1 MNALSTQALRS
12 LEEGNDRFAAQP
24 RKTGPDSAGPHQGHA
39 DTGRPLA
46 AVLTCADP
54 GVSPEAIFDQPP
66 QSLFVVRAAAHVLD
80 DVIIGSLEYAVGE
93 LKVPLVVVLGHD
105 GCRLMAE
112 ALKEPAATGS
122 LGVLLD
128 GLEQPVLRARR
139 GSWPLDMLLHQA
151 VRENVLQT
159 LADLRTSHNIHP
171 YLDEGRVALAG
182 GIYREHRG
190 VVEWLEG
197 RRPV

>member
-1 MNALSTQALRS
+1 M
-12 LEEGNDRFAAQP
+12 
-24 RKTGPDSAGPHQGHA
+24 
-39 DTGRPLA
+39 
-46 AVLTCADP
+46 LTCADP
-54 GVSPEAIFDQPP
+54 GISPEAIFAQPP
-66 QSLFVVRAAAHVLD
+66 QALFVVRAAAHVLD

-105 GCRLMAE
+105 GCRLIAE

-139 GSWPLDMLLHQA
+139 GNWPLDMLLAQA

-159 LADLRTSHNIHP
+159 MADLRTSHNIHP
-171 YLDEGRVALAG
+171 YLDESQVAIVGA
-182 GIYREHRG
+182 IYRERRG

-197 RRPV
+197 RKQV